1 MAEKVI
7 IATPIFGGAVG
18 RYVASITKT
27 LHALQQAGQP
37 YDVLILEGD
46 AYIARARNTLA
57 LGFLQGDGDTLF
69 FIDQDM
75 GWEPEGFFR
84 ILTAD
89 APVAAAAYPMKNS
102 WEQWTAQFVEDNGQ
116 MMGRSRADQTGHL
129 IEAEAIPMGFT
140 KITRDALMVMREKR
154 PEYDWPNPVNPERK
168 MHNWFATPPSATE
181 GIVGED
187 VWFSREWRRIG
198 GKLWVD
204 PDVTLDHVGSK
215 AWTGNLHKF
224 LMGETVLTVTADKPD
239 LGEEV

>member
-7 IATPIFGGAVG
+7 IATPVFGGALG
-18 RYVASITKT
+18 RYVASLTKT
-27 LHALQQAGQP
+27 LHALQQVGQP
-37 YDVLILEGD
+37 YDVLILDGD

-57 LGFLQGDGDTLF
+57 LSFMQGDGDVLF

-75 GWEPEGFFR
+75 GWDPEGFFR

-102 WEQWTAQFVEDNGQ
+102 WQEWTANLATDNGELI
-116 MMGRSRADQTGHL
+116 GRARADKTGHL
-129 IEAEAIPMGFT
+129 IEAESIPMGFT
-140 KITRDALMVMREKR
+140 KITRDALTVMREKR
-154 PEYDWPNPVNPERK
+154 REHDWPNPLNPEK
-168 MHNWFATPPSATE
+168 FFHNWFATPPSATE

-204 PDVTLDHVGSK
+204 PDVTLDHVGQK
-215 AWTGNLHKF
+215 AWTGNLHQF
-224 LMGETVLTVTADKPD
+224 LMGQAPPDTNADGF
-239 LGEEV
+239 GEEI